1 MYRWCR
7 MRREMAQ
14 MQATRPMGASGGYQ
28 QNNLET
34 VGTVTKATYLLGALM
49 SLALVIGMVVW
60 GVQTLTRD
68 VSGIPVVRAAKGPV
82 RVQPEDPGGAKVRNQ
97 GFAVNDVAADGT
109 AAAPADTLI
118 LAPEPLDLSF
128 ETVPVEAERTAPQ
141 AVESEEDMMALAESI
156 AADIAPLEQVQPV
169 AMEAPNAT
177 VTGGLG
183 KSLRPKLRPGQVAA
197 VEPSAPPVDLAS
209 GTVRD
214 VDAATIP
221 VGTRLAQLGAFKT
234 EEIARKEWARLE
246 VKFGDYLNGKDRVIQ
261 KAESGGRTFYR
272 LRAMGFAD
280 LGDARRFCSALV
292 AERAE
297 CIPVV
302 TR

>member
-1 MYRWCR
+1 
-7 MRREMAQ
+7 MAQ

-28 QNNLET
+28 QNDPEH
-34 VGTVTKATYLLGALM
+34 VSAVTKATYLLGALM

-128 ETVPVEAERTAPQ
+128 ETVPVEAEAERAAPQ
-141 AVESEEDMMALAESI
+141 TVESEEDMMALAESI
-156 AADIAPLEQVQPV
+156 AADIEPLEQVQPA
-169 AMEAPNAT
+169 AMEAPSAT

-183 KSLRPKLRPGQVAA
+183 KSLRPKLRPGLAAA
-197 VEPSAPPVDLAS
+197 VEPSTPPVELAS
-209 GTVRD
+209 GAVRD

-234 EEIARKEWARLE
+234 EEIARKEWTRLE
-246 VKFGDYLNGKDRVIQ
+246 VKFGDYLEGKERVIQ